1 MNYIKAQFLKDDK
14 PAGRAYT
21 YCTEDDVK
29 TGDLVMDPRGSKL
42 VVVGE
47 PVDMTWV
54 EAYGPDK
61 IAVVKKYVGL
71 AEYRII
77 DIWDSKTK
85 MTREDGRYPLR
96 LGRIVKEPKP
106 SIGMPMILEYL
117 RNADGTDYS
126 GRSLRTSRVIEIREK
141 TGILEVETMNSI
153 YVFEPAAAEK
163 SEER

>member
-1 MNYIKAQFLKDDK
+1 MYYIKAKFLKDDK
-14 PAGRAYT
+14 PTGRAYT
-21 YCTEDDVK
+21 YRTEDEANI
-29 TGDLVMDPRGSKL
+29 GDFVTDSKGSKL

-47 PVDMTWV
+47 ADMEWVDS
-54 EAYGPDK
+54 YGK
-61 IAVVKKYVGL
+61 AKLAVVKKYAGL

-117 RNADGTDYS
+117 RNADSTDYS

-153 YVFEPAAAEK
+153 YIFEPAAAGK
-163 SEER
+163 S